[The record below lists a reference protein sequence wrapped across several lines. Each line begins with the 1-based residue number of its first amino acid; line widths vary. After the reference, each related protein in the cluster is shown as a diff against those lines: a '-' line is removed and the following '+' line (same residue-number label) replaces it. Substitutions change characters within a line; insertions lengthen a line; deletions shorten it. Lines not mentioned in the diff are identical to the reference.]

1 MGEGGAG
8 LAPPALTTSRFT
20 QTPAHIAAFA
30 GHPHCLSWLLQA
42 GAHPDA
48 QVRYSSQLLHV
59 TPSSALHGTLQYS
72 NPRGGQWSSRHRVV
86 VCL

>member
-1 MGEGGAG
+1 MLVGEGGAG
-8 LAPPALTTSRFT
+8 LAPPALTTSRYT

-48 QVRYSSQLLHV
+48 QVRYSSELFHVPPYIALLCTV
-59 TPSSALHGTLQYS
+59 K
-72 NPRGGQWSSRHRVV
+72 
-86 VCL
+86 